1 MRARHD
7 VHDDERIEY
16 AEPQGGCRI
25 DAVGDGKTGEIDD
38 KQCEPGERG
47 EPEEQGRKRRL
58 LRGEGGNP
66 AREEKPDGAV
76 GSRCLRPHRVD
87 AVLEPPVDDRDSG
100 LVGILAGRHHT
111 ALGEVGVDVAA
122 EERRSKHERCHPRDE
137 HRDKE
142 TRLDAAKAVR
152 IVGVGEQVVAQDEP
166 GLEEQGN
173 ADEDE
178 GAREEQ
184 PRGRATQCIHADDVD
199 QPAAQGQ
206 PAHAERS
213 DREDER
219 ADEPGKG
226 VAREEAHIPGG
237 HDASVG
243 VGQVRRC

>member
-1 MRARHD
+1 M
-7 VHDDERIEY
+7 
-16 AEPQGGCRI
+16 
-25 DAVGDGKTGEIDD
+25 GDGEAGEIDD
-38 KQCEPGERG
+38 KQRESGERG
-47 EPEEQGRKRRL
+47 ESEEQGGKCRL
-58 LRGEGGNP
+58 LRREGGNP
-66 AREEKPDGAV
+66 AGEEQPEGAV

-111 ALGEVGVDVAA
+111 PLGEVGVDVAA
-122 EERRSKHERCHPRDE
+122 EERRSKHERCHPCDE

-184 PRGRATQCIHADDVD
+184 PRGRTTQGIHADDVD
-199 QPAAQGQ
+199 QPTAQGQ
-206 PAHAERS
+206 PAHAERPR
-213 DREDER
+213 REDER
-219 ADEPGKG
+219 ADEPGEG
-226 VAREEAHIPGG
+226 IARQEAHIPRG

-243 VGQVRRC
+243 VSPARRCQRRARER